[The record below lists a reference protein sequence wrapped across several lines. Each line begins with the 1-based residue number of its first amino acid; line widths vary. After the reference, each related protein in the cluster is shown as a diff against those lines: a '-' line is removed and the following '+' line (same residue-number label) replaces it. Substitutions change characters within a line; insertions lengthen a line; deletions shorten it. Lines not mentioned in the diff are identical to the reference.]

1 MKAVLSPLQF
11 AASVT
16 AKLSGRQ
23 IDEKVRT
30 RLREWIRY
38 GLSVGGAEMKE
49 LEDLVV
55 KDAYKSSSDVII
67 ENMPDIA
74 KTKRLGRKIEG
85 SVDFFLDNKVQR
97 TARAIY
103 TGPDDMF
110 KFYIAESEYRMLV
123 NNEIQEGRIKD
134 GESVPAGLHRKLMK
148 EAVDRA
154 NNFTTTRE
162 RAYGGVKTIS
172 AIPVM
177 ASFPTFF
184 GEKIRTR
191 VETFKTIR
199 EDLKSGEKI
208 RVSWAKRKMLLT
220 AASLAG
226 TVAFAKAITSMFYD
240 DEEQEG
246 LRNMLP
252 PYRRNNVIMWYKV
265 GDEHAYID
273 LSNTFSDLWFWQP
286 FIASLTTKPGE
297 DFATNFMGELMLPF
311 TDKDILWD
319 RIFDIVNPEETR
331 VPGYNPLDPIHKRTW
346 ANMRHVMWG
355 DEYDGP
361 LMPYMIT
368 HLMRFKRAV
377 MEEPNRYGEL
387 YDFDMEVISAF
398 SGMRWYKIE
407 GKRALSFFAK
417 DF

>member
-1 MKAVLSPLQF
+1 
-11 AASVT
+11 
-16 AKLSGRQ
+16 
-23 IDEKVRT
+23 
-30 RLREWIRY
+30 
-38 GLSVGGAEMKE
+38 
-49 LEDLVV
+49 
-55 KDAYKSSSDVII
+55 
-67 ENMPDIA
+67 
-74 KTKRLGRKIEG
+74 
-85 SVDFFLDNKVQR
+85 
-97 TARAIY
+97 
-103 TGPDDMF
+103 
-110 KFYIAESEYRMLV
+110 
-123 NNEIQEGRIKD
+123 
-134 GESVPAGLHRKLMK
+134 
-148 EAVDRA
+148 
-154 NNFTTTRE
+154 
-162 RAYGGVKTIS
+162 
-172 AIPVM
+172 
-177 ASFPTFF
+177 
-184 GEKIRTR
+184 
-191 VETFKTIR
+191 
-199 EDLKSGEKI
+199 
-208 RVSWAKRKMLLT
+208 
-220 AASLAG
+220 
-226 TVAFAKAITSMFYD
+226 
-240 DEEQEG
+240 
-246 LRNMLP
+246 
-252 PYRRNNVIMWYKV
+252 MWYKV

-286 FIASLTTKPGE
+286 FIASLNTKPGE

-417 DF
+417 DFRYTWNGIREPVLDEATSYATTSISDLEDELSSFQIRRKKLYSEAHKAVRTIINTMKVPPVEVRRVLKSEGFSQDDIRHIMRGTVRPYRVSGETEKRILKTPNGRKKVQLIKQYGR